1 MKANSEMYQNEAN
14 KLKWHFFKER
24 GNGESEETLRET
36 KQKRNHVKKMRKHYN
51 KQFEEIKKDIE
62 YDMPESSEDSL
73 ASL

>member
-1 MKANSEMYQNEAN
+1 M
-14 KLKWHFFKER
+14 
-24 GNGESEETLRET
+24 
-36 KQKRNHVKKMRKHYN
+36 KKMGKHYN